1 MDKIRQR
8 LEELRRASEVNDEEI
23 AAFFKRCDKLGIP
36 CVTVYSP
43 EGRERW
49 YRMTKAYV
57 FTSRTDARE
66 HVWYFSP
73 RYGLIVSGAN
83 GENELPFEQWDPE
96 GDLFTNAAMFFEGHT
111 NMDPWDRERLE
122 RR

>member
-1 MDKIRQR
+1 MEEIRQR
-8 LEELRRASEVNDEEI
+8 LESLRRSAEVDHENL
-23 AAFFKRCDKLGIP
+23 AAFFERCDKLAIP

-43 EGRERW
+43 EGREGW

-73 RYGLIVSGAN
+73 RAGLIVSDAEGA
-83 GENELPFEQWDPE
+83 NELPFEQWDPE

-111 NMDPWDRERLE
+111 NMDPWDRERLAK
-122 RR
+122 R

>member
-1 MDKIRQR
+1 MEEIRQR
-8 LEELRRASEVNDEEI
+8 LEAVRASVEVNHEEL
-23 AAFFKRCDKLGIP
+23 AAFFDRCKELGIP

-43 EGRERW
+43 EYSEGW

-57 FTSRTDARE
+57 FTSRTDASE

-73 RYGLIVSGAN
+73 RAGLIVSDAEGK
-83 GENELPFEQWDPE
+83 NEMPFEQWDPE

-111 NMDPWDRERLE
+111 NMDPWERERTV